1 MIPEIK
7 RYTKDVQSREHRGG
21 ILGMAGYALFGGKL
35 TTHQELKE
43 DRTAHDREEKRKNEE
58 LQQNKEEIKKKETRI
73 EEYGEINVE
82 LKELHFLREKA
93 KIEQKNEEIAKVKQ
107 ESINKIDKGYK
118 KQIRKCKRELRRFCD
133 DITDE
138 LIPAVRKELKEEQ
151 DIYVNIVMNIVEA
164 NIRTEMKQ
172 KEERLKNLQEQLA
185 SSENEKNQQIQDL
198 NEKIVWID
206 TILDESVDIEM
217 ELESEEIDTI
227 SEEIVAE
234 E

>member
-1 MIPEIK
+1 M
-7 RYTKDVQSREHRGG
+7 
-21 ILGMAGYALFGGKL
+21 
-35 TTHQELKE
+35 
-43 DRTAHDREEKRKNEE
+43 
-58 LQQNKEEIKKKETRI
+58 
-73 EEYGEINVE
+73 
-82 LKELHFLREKA
+82 
-93 KIEQKNEEIAKVKQ
+93 
-107 ESINKIDKGYK
+107 
-118 KQIRKCKRELRRFCD
+118 RRFCD

-151 DIYVNIVMNIVEA
+151 DTYVNIVMNIVEA

-198 NEKIVWID
+198 NEKIVWIN

>member
-1 MIPEIK
+1 M
-7 RYTKDVQSREHRGG
+7 
-21 ILGMAGYALFGGKL
+21 
-35 TTHQELKE
+35 
-43 DRTAHDREEKRKNEE
+43 
-58 LQQNKEEIKKKETRI
+58 
-73 EEYGEINVE
+73 
-82 LKELHFLREKA
+82 
-93 KIEQKNEEIAKVKQ
+93 
-107 ESINKIDKGYK
+107 
-118 KQIRKCKRELRRFCD
+118 RRFCD

-151 DIYVNIVMNIVEA
+151 DTYVNIVMNIVEA

-198 NEKIVWID
+198 NEKIVWIN

-227 SEEIVAE
+227 LEEIVTE

>member
-1 MIPEIK
+1 M
-7 RYTKDVQSREHRGG
+7 
-21 ILGMAGYALFGGKL
+21 
-35 TTHQELKE
+35 
-43 DRTAHDREEKRKNEE
+43 
-58 LQQNKEEIKKKETRI
+58 
-73 EEYGEINVE
+73 
-82 LKELHFLREKA
+82 
-93 KIEQKNEEIAKVKQ
+93 
-107 ESINKIDKGYK
+107 
-118 KQIRKCKRELRRFCD
+118 RRFCD

-151 DIYVNIVMNIVEA
+151 DTYVNIVMNIVEA

-172 KEERLKNLQEQLA
+172 KEERLKNLQEQLV

-198 NEKIVWID
+198 NEKIVWIN

>member
-1 MIPEIK
+1 M
-7 RYTKDVQSREHRGG
+7 
-21 ILGMAGYALFGGKL
+21 
-35 TTHQELKE
+35 
-43 DRTAHDREEKRKNEE
+43 
-58 LQQNKEEIKKKETRI
+58 
-73 EEYGEINVE
+73 
-82 LKELHFLREKA
+82 
-93 KIEQKNEEIAKVKQ
+93 
-107 ESINKIDKGYK
+107 
-118 KQIRKCKRELRRFCD
+118 RRFCD

-151 DIYVNIVMNIVEA
+151 DTYVNIVMNIVEG

-198 NEKIVWID
+198 NEKIVWIN
-206 TILDESVDIEM
+206 TILDESIDIEM

-227 SEEIVAE
+227 LEEIVTE

>member
-1 MIPEIK
+1 M
-7 RYTKDVQSREHRGG
+7 
-21 ILGMAGYALFGGKL
+21 
-35 TTHQELKE
+35 
-43 DRTAHDREEKRKNEE
+43 
-58 LQQNKEEIKKKETRI
+58 
-73 EEYGEINVE
+73 
-82 LKELHFLREKA
+82 
-93 KIEQKNEEIAKVKQ
+93 
-107 ESINKIDKGYK
+107 
-118 KQIRKCKRELRRFCD
+118 RRFCD

>member
-1 MIPEIK
+1 
-7 RYTKDVQSREHRGG
+7 
-21 ILGMAGYALFGGKL
+21 
-35 TTHQELKE
+35 
-43 DRTAHDREEKRKNEE
+43 
-58 LQQNKEEIKKKETRI
+58 
-73 EEYGEINVE
+73 
-82 LKELHFLREKA
+82 
-93 KIEQKNEEIAKVKQ
+93 
-107 ESINKIDKGYK
+107 
-118 KQIRKCKRELRRFCD
+118 
-133 DITDE
+133 
-138 LIPAVRKELKEEQ
+138 
-151 DIYVNIVMNIVEA
+151 
-164 NIRTEMKQ
+164 MKQ

>member
-1 MIPEIK
+1 M
-7 RYTKDVQSREHRGG
+7 
-21 ILGMAGYALFGGKL
+21 
-35 TTHQELKE
+35 
-43 DRTAHDREEKRKNEE
+43 
-58 LQQNKEEIKKKETRI
+58 
-73 EEYGEINVE
+73 
-82 LKELHFLREKA
+82 
-93 KIEQKNEEIAKVKQ
+93 
-107 ESINKIDKGYK
+107 
-118 KQIRKCKRELRRFCD
+118 
-133 DITDE
+133 
-138 LIPAVRKELKEEQ
+138 IPAVRKELKEEQ